1 MSKIRKRGDKWVSR
15 VRRTRKREYVPLYTS
30 SRVEA
35 EMRNE
40 LVNKYEIEILNG
52 MEIIFPWV
60 GHNSAVKVKQFTISE
75 ACISWMQKR
84 KEIRKNTR
92 LINQKVWVTFR
103 FPWK

>member
-15 VRRTRKREYVPLYTS
+15 VRKNKKEKYVPLYTS

-52 MEIIFPWV
+52 MKIIFH
-60 GHNSAVKVKQFTISE
+60 G
-75 ACISWMQKR
+75 
-84 KEIRKNTR
+84 
-92 LINQKVWVTFR
+92 
-103 FPWK
+103 